1 MISQGLNSPMLI
13 FTNVCMNE
21 QKFFFLPHSAGMYVH
36 CKTQSFGNVF
46 SFCVGL
52 FCVNVYSPPSWYLE
66 QNLQNERNVKK
77 TGMNKVQAMG
87 DIGVRWTVGL
97 DVLRNSRQLSQNEYS
112 RNPFSD
118 LSNINHK
125 HMHTGCSFTGPAEA
139 LLSHLFS
146 SFYC

>member
-21 QKFFFLPHSAGMYVH
+21 WKSFFFFSPTVQ
-36 CKTQSFGNVF
+36 TQSFGNVF

-52 FCVNVYSPPSWYLE
+52 FCVNMYSPSSWYLE